1 MTVMQ
6 WIMLIELGLKVWE
19 ALNKEGATDET
30 KKASIVEALGA
41 IIPMLKDK
49 EAEQVT
55 EVVGK
60 DGENITSILNII
72 SKIGGLFEKK
82 S

>member
-30 KKASIVEALGA
+30 KKASILEALGA
-41 IIPMLKDK
+41 LTPMLKDK
-49 EAEQVT
+49 EAKQVV

-60 DGENITSILNII
+60 EGENITSILHVVA
-72 SKIGGLFEKK
+72 KIGELFKK
-82 S
+82 Q